1 MTAKFGEIS
10 TLLLSNVFG
19 LCMNEFSFWVGALLD
34 CLIHTRTWVTIHSPL
49 YLPASRA
56 VSSLHWLVV
65 HVFPARQHKLFIFV
79 YYVWMFFTIT
89 GMKFIQFYD
98 WK

>member
-1 MTAKFGEIS
+1 
-10 TLLLSNVFG
+10 
-19 LCMNEFSFWVGALLD
+19 MNEFSFWVGALLD
-34 CLIHTRTWVTIHSPL
+34 CMLNSHKNMGDDTGPVIAHPHQGLCHHCSG
-49 YLPASRA
+49 
-56 VSSLHWLVV
+56 LVV
-65 HVFPARQHKLFIFV
+65 HIFPARQRKLFVYV